1 VYFNDRSPKAEILLL
16 DSVPCEAVFRP
27 PDTLRREHCQPFA
40 VQIEIHQGEV
50 RAQPVMVLGDASIPH
65 LVEAEDLLQDAE
77 WMLDLG
83 PYTRLRSGSS
93 FL

>member
-1 VYFNDRSPKAEILLL
+1 M
-16 DSVPCEAVFRP
+16 
-27 PDTLRREHCQPFA
+27 
-40 VQIEIHQGEV
+40 
-50 RAQPVMVLGDASIPH
+50 MVLGDASIPH